1 MQQPLKDNYGREI
14 TSLRLSITQ
23 KCDLNCFYCHK
34 EGQKKGT
41 EEISLEK
48 IQKIV
53 SVANKLG
60 INKVKITGGEP
71 LQRKDIL
78 QIVKI
83 CSSYMKEVS
92 LTTNGI
98 LLKKFAKQ
106 LKENGLK
113 RVNISIDTLNK
124 EKFIKITSK
133 DKLKDVIE
141 GLEIAVKIGLNPVK
155 VNTVVLKG
163 INENEI
169 EDLIKFCK
177 EKNCVLQ
184 LIELE
189 ARKEDLNNG
198 FYKKYHLN
206 LEKIEN
212 DLKKRTI
219 EIQENELH
227 SRKKYFVPSQVEI
240 VKPMHNSEFCKNCKR
255 IRITSDGKLKPCLLS
270 NNGEVDFSE
279 IENEKDLIN
288 AFKIAIMNREPYWRD

>member
-1 MQQPLKDNYGREI
+1 MPLKDKYGRQI

-23 KCDLNCFYCHK
+23 KCNLNCFYCHK
-34 EGQKKGT
+34 EGEKNSNG
-41 EEISLEK
+41 EISLEK
-48 IQKIV
+48 IEKII
-53 SVANKLG
+53 SIANKLG
-60 INKVKITGGEP
+60 ISKVKMTGGEP

-78 QIVKI
+78 KIIKI
-83 CSSYMKEVS
+83 CSFYMKDVS
-92 LTTNGI
+92 LTTNGVI
-98 LLKKFAKQ
+98 LKNYAKK

-124 EKFIKITSK
+124 EKFIEITGK

-141 GLEIAVKIGLNPVK
+141 GLEIAVKVGLNPVK

-169 EDLIKFCK
+169 EDLVNFCK

-189 ARKEDLNNG
+189 ARKEDINNS
-198 FYKKYHLN
+198 FYKKHHLN
-206 LEKIEN
+206 LTEIEN
-212 DLKKRTI
+212 DLQRRAIK
-219 EIQENELH
+219 IQENELH
-227 SRKKYFVPSQVEI
+227 NRKKYFVPNQVEV

-255 IRITSDGKLKPCLLS
+255 IRITSDSKLKPCLLS

-279 IENEKDLIN
+279 VESEEDLIK
-288 AFKIAIMNREPYWRD
+288 AFKIAIMNREPYWKD